1 MEDEEEMDFQDMDS
15 YALDREAA
23 KVEADARRLGL
34 APKRSFTDFDAIV
47 ATGFFLLAAAVLC
60 FLFEVLR

>member
-1 MEDEEEMDFQDMDS
+1 MKENEEMDFQDMDS
-15 YALDREAA
+15 LDREAA

-34 APKRSFTDFDAIV
+34 VPPRSFTDFDAIV
-47 ATGFFLLAAAVLC
+47 GTSVFLLAAAVIY